1 MSLCETHAPVHD
13 TQPFKMGIAFCLIYT
28 IRDTLWRPVPTLL
41 SKWSNMTVD
50 LTQAAL
56 QGQLKQFCSPAQLA
70 FLREYS
76 CKHLACS
83 IPIVGW
89 VHIPTLLLQDAA
101 VHTSSCAAPW
111 QRPLTLNFWKQWP
124 RKVTF
129 LVCHGQLPLLYDCIF
144 HCIWDLVREWLILQA
159 LSHHQTEVD
168 LWQWPNFWIIPSSMS
183 KNLELWFQ
191 NHVTCDYHFLSK
203 ILKCEISRI

>member
-1 MSLCETHAPVHD
+1 MSLSETHASVQD
-13 TQPFKMGIAFCLIYT
+13 TQPVKMGVAFCLIYPT
-28 IRDTLWRPVPTLL
+28 RDTLWRPVPTLL
-41 SKWSNMTVD
+41 SKWPNMTMD

-56 QGQLKQFCSPAQLA
+56 QGQLKQFCSPTQLA

-83 IPIVGW
+83 IPIVEW
-89 VHIPTLLLQDAA
+89 VHTPTLQLCIPHPALCLGKG
-101 VHTSSCAAPW
+101 HWPW
-111 QRPLTLNFWKQWP
+111 ISEKWP

-129 LVCHGQLPLLYDCIF
+129 LVCHGPLPVLYDCVF

-203 ILKCEISRI
+203 ILKCEVSGI